1 MTKISSTDDLRRRL
15 VYEALSIPAG
25 CFKQVFLD
33 ETKEL
38 SFSSPMRGPE
48 WVSSQNTIGFLD
60 SLQSE
65 YEDYETN
72 AAMVKAALE
81 EGWFGSIVNSYL
93 LSSDESVT
101 VFR

>member
-1 MTKISSTDDLRRRL
+1 MKWSCVKQL
-15 VYEALSIPAG
+15 VIEALSIPAG

-65 YEDYETN
+65 YEDYETD
-72 AAMVKAALE
+72 AAMVDAATE
-81 EGWFGSIVNSYL
+81 ESWFSNILNGYRLLTGVNSFL
-93 LSSDESVT
+93 
-101 VFR
+101 